1 MLTFDHKP
9 SVIIF
14 DVFGTLV
21 KIGERRSPYRKLMRY
36 LKQAGRTPQTDDA
49 ATIMSVDIHDFESL
63 SALFG
68 QHIPQ
73 HLLQE
78 LNQDLAYEINS
89 MQLYQDTL
97 PTLQH
102 LQQAGFRVGL
112 CSNLAAPYGS
122 PVSAML
128 PPLDVYAWSYT
139 VGAVKPDD
147 RIYQYLLDQLACKA
161 EDILFIGDT
170 LVADVEGPITFG
182 MSAKLIDRH
191 RGQTLWKI
199 LDLE

>member
-1 MLTFDHKP
+1 MH
-9 SVIIF
+9 
-14 DVFGTLV
+14 
-21 KIGERRSPYRKLMRY
+21 Y
-36 LKQAGRTPQTDDA
+36 LKQTVRTPRTDDA
-49 ATIMSVDIHDFESL
+49 ATIMSVDIHDFESM

-89 MQLYQDTL
+89 IQLYEDTL
-97 PTLQH
+97 PTLLH

-112 CSNLAAPYGS
+112 CSNLAALYGS

-139 VGAVKPDD
+139 VGAIKPDE
-147 RIYQYLLDQLACKA
+147 RIYQYLLDQLACNA
-161 EDILFIGDT
+161 EDVLFIGDT
-170 LVADVEGPITFG
+170 LLADDEGLTAFG
-182 MSAKLIDRH
+182 MSARLINRH
-191 RGQTLWKI
+191 QGQTLWEV